1 MLDKCCLIYVLS
13 YFIQMITLVCLKIS
27 VSNNLKTLYIRI
39 GLSKRQE
46 INGWKCKV
54 ARLLATVEQ
63 AKSKKRIVMQPITLL
78 KTIYNFS
85 KSKTTMTL
93 HSSKK
98 YAKKM
103 LRQQAV
109 EQFLIHSA
117 VLNFALKLESTL
129 QQQKNKQ
136 WCQYRIN

>member
-1 MLDKCCLIYVLS
+1 M
-13 YFIQMITLVCLKIS
+13 KIS

-39 GLSKRQE
+39 GLSKKQE
-46 INGWKCKV
+46 ISGWKCKV

-93 HSSKK
+93 YSSKK

-117 VLNFALKLESTL
+117 ALNFALKLESTL
-129 QQQKNKQ
+129 QQ
-136 WCQYRIN
+136 